1 MAKRKLSP
9 PTQELVVNQGD
20 DFYFQLRIKDSEG
33 KPINITDYQ
42 YVLKVRVDA
51 EQDEVIIEA
60 VATVLDGEQGL
71 IDFHFTSKDTSL
83 IDTEGL
89 TYKEVGEY
97 WYDVLQ
103 TDLEGRKTRVL
114 QGPFI
119 VSPGI
124 SYH

>member
-9 PTQELVVNQGD
+9 PAQELVVNQGD
-20 DFYFQLRIKDSEG
+20 DFYFQLRIKDSKG
-33 KPINITDYQ
+33 QPINITDYL
-42 YVLKVRVDA
+42 YTLKVRQDA
-51 EQDEVIIEA
+51 ESDEVVIEA
-60 VATVLDGEQGL
+60 VSTVLDPENGL
-71 IDFHFTSKDTSL
+71 VDFHFTNEATSN

-89 TYKEVGEY
+89 TYQDLGEY
-97 WYDVLQ
+97 WYDVIQ

-114 QGPFI
+114 QGAFI